1 MYQPYPGSDT
11 QLPQTQRQPAPASV
25 LTAVKVMY
33 AGAAASLIGIVI
45 EILTVNATKTAIA
58 RHSPNLSAS
67 QLAST
72 QHALVGGFIAGG
84 VIAAAVWIG
93 LALACR
99 RGHNW
104 ARITGTVLFGLA
116 TVDTLVG
123 LTTPIA
129 LAVRLWA
136 LLTWLAGLV
145 AVTFL
150 WRPGSTAFFRQA
162 PA

>member
-11 QLPQTQRQPAPASV
+11 QLPETRRQPAPAAV
-25 LTAVKVMY
+25 LNAVRAMY

-116 TVDTLVG
+116 TLDTFVG
-123 LTTPIA
+123 LATPVA
-129 LAVRLWA
+129 TAPKLWA
-136 LLTWLAGLV
+136 LVVWLAGLV
-145 AVTFL
+145 AVVFL
-150 WRPGSTAFFRQA
+150 WRRDSSAYFKASPQ
-162 PA
+162 

>member
-11 QLPQTQRQPAPASV
+11 QLPETRRQPAPAAV
-25 LTAVKVMY
+25 LNAVRAMY
-33 AGAAASLIGIVI
+33 AGAAASLISIVI

-116 TVDTLVG
+116 TLDTFVG
-123 LTTPIA
+123 LATPVA
-129 LAVRLWA
+129 TAPKLWA
-136 LLTWLAGLV
+136 LVVWLAGLV
-145 AVTFL
+145 AVVFL
-150 WRPGSTAFFRQA
+150 WRRDSSAYFKASPQ
-162 PA
+162 

>member
-11 QLPQTQRQPAPASV
+11 QLPETRRQPAPAAV
-25 LTAVKVMY
+25 LNAVRAMY

-104 ARITGTVLFGLA
+104 ARITGTVLLGLA
-116 TVDTLVG
+116 TLDTIAG
-123 LTTPIA
+123 LTAPVATA
-129 LAVRLWA
+129 AKLWA
-136 LLTWLAGLV
+136 LVPWLAGLAAV
-145 AVTFL
+145 ALL
-150 WRPGSTAFFRQA
+150 WRRDSSAYFRQA
-162 PA
+162 QP

>member
-11 QLPQTQRQPAPASV
+11 QLPETRRQPAPAAV
-25 LTAVKVMY
+25 LNAVRAMY

-72 QHALVGGFIAGG
+72 QHALVGVFIAGG

-116 TVDTLVG
+116 TLDTFVG
-123 LTTPIA
+123 LATPVA
-129 LAVRLWA
+129 TAPKLWA
-136 LLTWLAGLV
+136 LVVWLAGLV
-145 AVTFL
+145 AVVFL
-150 WRPGSTAFFRQA
+150 WRRDSSAYFKASPQ
-162 PA
+162 